1 MKEDYG
7 LFDASFFGVSG
18 TEANAM
24 DPQIRILLETAY
36 RALENCMSPY
46 SLLCY
51 DLGAFTPVKTG
62 IMLTWTASSGHSIG
76 NSQGEQDSCVYR
88 LHVQRL

>member
-36 RALENCMSPY
+36 RALENCTSP
-46 SLLCY
+46 
-51 DLGAFTPVKTG
+51 
-62 IMLTWTASSGHSIG
+62 
-76 NSQGEQDSCVYR
+76 
-88 LHVQRL
+88 